1 MMLARI
7 VLILLLTLFV
17 ASLLSQRVLAAEDD
31 AKTLAADVATLRHCL
46 TGKRPLQQEGCIF
59 IIAKPCVGDETSKP
73 PSEVEACHEREQR
86 AWDLILNDAYQLL
99 HDKLDDDQ
107 AAKLRDMQ
115 RAWVASR
122 DRSCNFLYEFFQGN
136 MANPMISYCNNQE
149 TARRAIYLDGFADD
163 VKSWK
168 K

>member
-1 MMLARI
+1 MIAR
-7 VLILLLTLFV
+7 VVVVFLLL
-17 ASLLSQRVLAAEDD
+17 LSAAGLGPLALAAEDD
-31 AKTLAADVATLRHCL
+31 GKTLAADVATLRQCL
-46 TGKRPLQQEGCIF
+46 AGKRPPQQESCIF
-59 IIAKPCVGDETSKP
+59 IIAKPCVGDEVSKP
-73 PSEVEACHEREQR
+73 PSEVEACHDREQR

-99 HDKLDDDQ
+99 HDKLDADQ

-115 RAWVASR
+115 RAWVTSR

>member
-7 VLILLLTLFV
+7 VLMLLLTG
-17 ASLLSQRVLAAEDD
+17 AAAGLAPPPAVGAEDD

-46 TGKRPLQQEGCIF
+46 AGKRPLQQESCIF
-59 IIAKPCVGDETSKP
+59 IIANPCVGDETSKP
-73 PSEVEACHEREQR
+73 PSEVEACHDREQR

-99 HDKLDDDQ
+99 HDKLDADQ
-107 AAKLRDMQ
+107 AVKLRDMQ

-136 MANPMISYCNNQE
+136 MAYPMISYCNNQE

>member
-1 MMLARI
+1 MIPRI
-7 VLILLLTLFV
+7 VLTLALTLS
-17 ASLLSQRVLAAEDD
+17 AAGLMPQRVSAAGDE

-46 TGKRPLQQEGCIF
+46 AGKRPLQQESCIF
-59 IIAKPCVGDETSKP
+59 MIANPCVGDEASKP
-73 PSEVEACHEREQR
+73 PSEVEACHDREQR

-99 HDKLDDDQ
+99 HDKLDADQ
-107 AAKLRDMQ
+107 AVKLRDMQ
-115 RAWVASR
+115 RAWVTSR
-122 DRSCNFLYEFFQGN
+122 DRSCNFLYDFFQGT

-149 TARRAIYLDGFADD
+149 TGRRAIYLDGFADE